1 MTTGKLSTQTYNAL
15 EQLENLR
22 SQWEDLLANY
32 PLATTFSTPEWLLSW
47 WRSFGQQQDILAIGA
62 FVDSS
67 LVGFAGLSLALASS
81 GAIPLRILRLMGD
94 GSQDSD
100 NLDLPVRPGFESD
113 FAEALVDVLEKQKQ
127 RWDIGY
133 FNLMPAQ
140 SPGVAAFRQVLER
153 KGWLTFVTNSPAS
166 AIPLPDTWERYLKQL
181 SSNERAKVGPRSRR
195 LEKKYSVRIRRCEDQ
210 QELETLLQILYELHR
225 KSWQAR
231 GLPGTLHVPARRQ
244 FYADLARSLLQKNL
258 LEFWVLELNGK
269 VVAAQFGFRHGTTV
283 FCLQEGF
290 DAEYASDSVGFVL
303 RSQVIRDLI
312 SQGIR
317 RYDFLGGTDEFKKR
331 WGAEPCDYVNLSF
344 ARPRSKGAACLRSL
358 DHARRAKSWLRE
370 NLPAG
375 VWSVLHKINVARKPK
390 DKSTQGQD
398 RNGTKHSGN
407 QP

>member
-1 MTTGKLSTQTYNAL
+1 MTTGKVSTQTYNSL
-15 EQLENLR
+15 EQLEQLR
-22 SQWEDLLANY
+22 SQWEGLLAHY

-47 WRSFGQQQDILAIGA
+47 WRSFGQHQELLAIGA

-67 LVGFAGLSLALASS
+67 LVGFAGLSLTSASA
-81 GAIPLRILRLMGD
+81 GAIPLRILRLMSD

-100 NLDLPVRPGFESD
+100 NLDLPVRSGFESD
-113 FAEALVDVLEKQKQ
+113 FAEALVGILEAQKQ
-127 RWDIGY
+127 RWDVGY

-140 SPGVAAFRQVLER
+140 SPGVAALRQVLER
-153 KGWLTFVTNSPAS
+153 KGWLTFGTNSPAS
-166 AIPLPDTWERYLKQL
+166 AIALPETWEQYLKQL

-195 LEKKYSVRIRRCEDQ
+195 LEKKYSVRIRKCEDP
-210 QELETLLQILYELHR
+210 QELDALLQVLYELHR

-231 GLPGTLHVPARRQ
+231 GLPGTLHVPSRRR
-244 FYADLARSLLQKNL
+244 FYGELARSLLQKNL

-269 VVAAQFGFRHGTTV
+269 VVAAQFGFRHGTAV

-303 RSQVIRDLI
+303 RSQVIRNLI

-331 WGAEPCDYVNLSF
+331 WGAERDDYFNLSF
-344 ARPRSKGAACLRSL
+344 ARPRSKGAAYLRSL
-358 DHARRAKSWLRE
+358 DHSRRAKSWLRE

-375 VWSVLHKINVARKPK
+375 AWSVLHKINLARKPK
-390 DKSTQGQD
+390 DKPTQG
-398 RNGTKHSGN
+398 
-407 QP
+407 

>member
-1 MTTGKLSTQTYNAL
+1 MTTGKVSTQTYNSL
-15 EQLENLR
+15 EQLEQLR
-22 SQWEDLLANY
+22 SQWEDLLAGY
-32 PLATTFSTPEWLLSW
+32 PFATTFSTPEWLLSW
-47 WRSFGQQQDILAIGA
+47 WRSFGQHQDLLAIGA

-67 LVGFAGLSLALASS
+67 LVGFAGLSLTSASA
-81 GAIPLRILRLMGD
+81 GAIPLRILRLMSD

-113 FAEALVDVLEKQKQ
+113 FAEALVDILETQKQ
-127 RWDIGY
+127 RWDVGY

-140 SPGVAAFRQVLER
+140 SPGVAALRQVLER
-153 KGWLTFVTNSPAS
+153 KGWLTFETNSPAS
-166 AIPLPDTWERYLKQL
+166 AIALPETWEQYLKQL

-195 LEKKYSVRIRRCEDQ
+195 LEKKYSVRIGKCEDP
-210 QELETLLQILYELHR
+210 QELDALLQVLYELHR

-231 GLPGTLHVPARRQ
+231 GLPGTLHVPARRR
-244 FYADLARSLLQKNL
+244 FYGELARSLLQKNL

-269 VVAAQFGFRHGTTV
+269 VVAAQFGFRHGTAV

-303 RSQVIRDLI
+303 RSQVIRNLI

-331 WGAEPCDYVNLSF
+331 WGAERDDYFNLSF
-344 ARPRSKGAACLRSL
+344 ARPRSKGAAYLRSL

-375 VWSVLHKINVARKPK
+375 AWSVLHKINVARKPK
-390 DKSTQGQD
+390 DKPTQG
-398 RNGTKHSGN
+398 
-407 QP
+407 